1 MTAPV
6 KAARLIYQ
14 GMNMKN
20 VLKVV
25 VGLALSLIVPVLLV
39 VFTINA
45 IVEGG
50 IESAGKRSLGV
61 EVELSRASLSLL
73 EGHLALSGVRIAN
86 PEGFK
91 TFQLLKA
98 EGVTVAMKPV
108 SIVQDEVLID
118 SFVIESPFLTVEHS
132 LRGANIGPV
141 LKSIQM
147 EKGEKRELSKQK
159 RYRIERLRI
168 AGGQVV
174 FASMVKPAATVNLPD
189 IELRDISGADGK
201 GVPLGQVCEKVLLRM
216 IQTAIKSE
224 PGTIPPEMLSAL
236 TGEIKQ
242 YVPEFEIG
250 VFDRMRGFFQ
260 RSRDDLRELF
270 DKEEAGQEATK
281 SPENL

>member
-1 MTAPV
+1 
-6 KAARLIYQ
+6 
-14 GMNMKN
+14 MKN

-73 EGHLALSGVRIAN
+73 DGRLALSGVRIAN

-91 TFQLLKA
+91 TVQLLKA

-118 SFVIESPFLTVEHS
+118 SFVIESPSLTVEHS

-174 FASMVKPAATVNLPD
+174 FASVVKPAATVNLPD

-270 DKEEAGQEATK
+270 DKEEPGQEATK